1 MKHKLKLKAY
11 EINLSLIDE
20 GYSYSKLYCFGELE
34 VRQNLSY

>member
-11 EINLSLIDE
+11 EINLSLVMKDTRIVN
-20 GYSYSKLYCFGELE
+20 YIVLVKLE